1 VEAEA
6 ASASSRRPSGKV
18 RVGDQP
24 QRHGRIVLRQPET
37 ELIYRHTWTSR
48 HDAELAIFAWIE
60 GWYNPPERIHRR
72 IGHAQPR
79 GIRSSV
85 LR

>member
-1 VEAEA
+1 MAE
-6 ASASSRRPSGKV
+6 SFFGTLK
-18 RVGDQP
+18 
-24 QRHGRIVLRQPET
+24 T

-60 GWYNPPERIHRR
+60 GWYNPEQI
-72 IGHAQPR
+72 IAALGM
-79 GIRSSV
+79 RSPDEYKAAFYADTHNTNAGTPVNVGNHESS